1 MTRTARLEKHREAMR
16 GYREKNKRAGRVDL
30 RLGLGTEAERSALQM
45 LLKAMRD
52 PQTANSVEKV
62 VADVSEALRT
72 APSDGDAPMKNSDT
86 PPAPRVRSTRKS
98 SQAPDQPLGNS
109 AASLLVQIT
118 NRPNEVLSD
127 DWFKEWF
134 GR

>member
-1 MTRTARLEKHREAMR
+1 MTRKAHLEKRREAMR
-16 GYREKNKRAGRVDL
+16 IHREKNKRSGRVDL

-62 VADVSEALRT
+62 VADVSEMLRT
-72 APSDGDAPMKNSDT
+72 APSDRVVPTKNSDT
-86 PPAPRVRSTRKS
+86 PPASRVPKDDKS
-98 SQAPDQPLGNS
+98 NQAFEKPLGDS
-109 AASLLVQIT
+109 AASIVAQIN

-127 DWFKEWF
+127 DWFREWF